1 MTLTRSDIE
10 KIKGIKIDV
19 DHFGYTLLEATIDK
33 DESLTMT
40 LVKTSEYK
48 KHNKDHNKVD
58 EKFLKVQTIKLF
70 DTENPLYFKENILN
84 LSNSLLRIINIL
96 KTGK

>member
-1 MTLTRSDIE
+1 MTLTKSDID
-10 KIKGIKIDV
+10 KVKAIKIDV
-19 DHFGYTLLEATIDK
+19 DHFGYTLLEANINE

-58 EKFLKVQTIKLF
+58 TKFLRVETIKLY
-70 DTENPLYFKENILN
+70 DTENPLYFKENVIN